1 MANKRLNALITI
13 GGAVAGSLKTAI
25 GSTTSQLGK
34 IGAEVNKLKRN
45 QAELSHAIQTFGGMG
60 KNVDNL
66 RAKYATV
73 TAEINRLT
81 KAQERLNQVE
91 SARLKNREKFEQA
104 KGQIGGAIATTIT
117 LGAPIKM
124 AADFETAMLGVAKQL
139 DGARDSSGKLTQD
152 FFDMRQEILQLGRT
166 LPVTNNEL
174 ATMTGAGLKMGIS
187 KKDIVG
193 YTKEVVKMGTA
204 FELPYDQLAED
215 MGKIANMY
223 KRPIKNISE
232 LADTINYLDDN
243 ALSAGGDIIDFMQ
256 RVGGTASMVKITDKN
271 VAAMGSTLLSLGE
284 KSETASTAI
293 NAVFS
298 KFGAANTQSKPFI
311 KMVEEI
317 GMTTNQLEKGMQ
329 TDAVGTIFKVMD
341 QINQLPKIAKEG
353 GTSQIDAVATLLGAE
368 HWDTFSK
375 LMNNRNELEKQLRL
389 ANSSDAQGS
398 MDKEFSARMETTQAQ
413 WQTFKNKITE
423 GGINIGSVLL
433 PVVNDIMDKVGSV
446 VTVFT
451 DWANANP
458 KLTNTVVKVAAAL
471 MAFKVGFLAV
481 RLVMFAMKSPILG
494 LVGGFTRLSTS
505 GLTLGKVFIMLKAPF
520 LIFGGAVSK
529 LKGVL
534 GGSAQAIARFATS
547 GSMIRTT
554 FSVIGTVIKQIG
566 LALLRTP
573 WGAVAA
579 IAIGAGMAIYKYW
592 DYIKAF
598 FQGFWQG
605 LKVGIEPFTSAV
617 SGLIQSTPLLGAA
630 WDIVSK
636 AVSTVFNWFKD
647 LLKPVNASKEDI
659 EKATS
664 AGKAFGEIVGSAIN
678 LVLTPL
684 NAVIKGFSWIIDNAS
699 KVGGVWG
706 SVKSWWKGDNEPS
719 APQVGVTALNQPA
732 SKSLPPTVARP
743 TQVPPIIARAPSQRM
758 APQQNFTNS
767 FTIHAAPGQ
776 DPKQIAQEAV
786 KLMRQETAVAQRSSN
801 LDWGYSQ

>member
-1 MANKRLNALITI
+1 
-13 GGAVAGSLKTAI
+13 
-25 GSTTSQLGK
+25 
-34 IGAEVNKLKRN
+34 
-45 QAELSHAIQTFGGMG
+45 
-60 KNVDNL
+60 
-66 RAKYATV
+66 
-73 TAEINRLT
+73 
-81 KAQERLNQVE
+81 
-91 SARLKNREKFEQA
+91 
-104 KGQIGGAIATTIT
+104 
-117 LGAPIKM
+117 
-124 AADFETAMLGVAKQL
+124 
-139 DGARDSSGKLTQD
+139 
-152 FFDMRQEILQLGRT
+152 
-166 LPVTNNEL
+166 
-174 ATMTGAGLKMGIS
+174 
-187 KKDIVG
+187 
-193 YTKEVVKMGTA
+193 MGTA

-311 KMVEEI
+311 AMVEEI

-341 QINQLPKIAKEG
+341 QINKLPKIAKEG

-458 KLTNTVVKVAAAL
+458 KLTSTVVKVAAAL

-481 RLVMFAMKSPILG
+481 RLAMFAMKSPILG

-505 GLTLGKVFIMLKAPF
+505 GLTLGKVFTALKAPF
-520 LIFGGAVSK
+520 SIFGGAIGK
-529 LKGVL
+529 LKGAL

-554 FSVIGTVIKQIG
+554 FSVIGTVIKQVG
-566 LALLRTP
+566 FALLRTP

-605 LKVGIEPFTSAV
+605 LKAGIEPFTSAV

-630 WDIVSK
+630 WDVVSN
-636 AVSTVFNWFKD
+636 AVSTAFNWFKD

-684 NAVIKGFSWIIDNAS
+684 NAVINGFNWIINNAS

-706 SVKSWWKGDNEPS
+706 SVKSWWKGDKAPS
-719 APQVGVTALNQPA
+719 APQVGVTRLNQPA
-732 SKSLPPTVARP
+732 SQSLPPTVARP
-743 TQVPPIIARAPSQRM
+743 TQVPPTIARAPSQRV

>member
-34 IGAEVNKLKRN
+34 IGTEVNKLKRN
-45 QAELSHAIQTFGGMG
+45 QADLSHAIQTFGGMG

-81 KAQERLNQVE
+81 KAQERLNSVE
-91 SARLKNREKFEQA
+91 SARLKNRERFEQA

-139 DGARDSSGKLTQD
+139 DGARDSSGKLSKD
-152 FFDMRQEILQLGRT
+152 FFDMRKEILHLGDS

-174 ATMTGAGLKMGIS
+174 AAMAGAGLKMGIS
-187 KKDIVG
+187 KKDIIG

-223 KRPIKNISE
+223 KRPIKNIGE
-232 LADTINYLDDN
+232 LADAINFLDDN

-256 RVGGTASMVKITDKN
+256 RVGGTASMVKISDKN

-284 KSETASTAI
+284 KSETASTAV

-298 KFGAANTQSKPFI
+298 KLGAAKTQSKPFQQ
-311 KMVEEI
+311 MVKEI
-317 GMTTNQLEKGMQ
+317 GMSTNELAAGMQ

-341 QINQLPKIAKEG
+341 KINALPEIAKG
-353 GTSQIDAVATLLGAE
+353 DNASRIDAIATLFGAE
-368 HWDTFSK
+368 HWDTFAK
-375 LMNNRNELEKQLRL
+375 LQENRGELERQIQL
-389 ANSSDAQGS
+389 ANSKNAKGS
-398 MDKEFSARMETTQAQ
+398 MDKEFAARMETTQAQ
-413 WQTFKNKITE
+413 WKIFKNKIVR
-423 GGINIGSVLL
+423 GGVNIGSVLL
-433 PVVNDIMDKVGSV
+433 PVVNEIMDKVGRV
-446 VTVFT
+446 VTTFT
-451 DWANANP
+451 DWAEANP
-458 KLTNTVVKVAAAL
+458 KLTSTIVKVAAAC
-471 MAFKVGFLAV
+471 MAFKVGLLAV
-481 RLVMFAMKSPILG
+481 KLAVFAIKSPILG

-505 GLTLGKVFIMLKAPF
+505 GLTLGKVFTALKVPF
-520 LIFGGAVSK
+520 SIFGGAVGK
-529 LKGVL
+529 LKGML

-547 GSMIRTT
+547 GSMLRTT
-554 FSVIGTVIKQIG
+554 FSVIGTVIKQVG

-605 LKVGIEPFTSAV
+605 LKAGIEPFTSAV

-630 WDIVSK
+630 WDVVSN
-636 AVSTVFNWFKD
+636 AVSTAFNWFKD

-659 EKATS
+659 EKATG

-678 LVLTPL
+678 LILTPL
-684 NAVIKGFSWIIDNAS
+684 NAVINGFSWIINNAS

-706 SVKSWWKGDNEPS
+706 SVKSWWKGDKEPS
-719 APQVGVTALNQPA
+719 APQVGVTRLNQPA
-732 SKSLPPTVARP
+732 SQSLPPTVARP
-743 TQVPPIIARAPSQRM
+743 TQVPPTIARAPSQRV

-786 KLMRQETAVAQRSSN
+786 KLMRLETAVAQRSSN